1 MPAVAQ
7 SIQVVPPHLLCS
19 LCSHACPDRW
29 AEILVFFFSFFPL
42 LGFIATSFSLY
53 SQCLKK
59 EEKKQK
65 KKEREN
71 YQSWCK
77 IQKQMKKSAS
87 LIFFMAAATWK
98 CCCHST
104 GSGYTIQPCTSL
116 QCHFI
121 QSHICRVHV
130 LLAVTS
136 HLHFWQNDWDLL
148 FLRATAVT
156 GGGMDTKIR
165 VHRKLT
171 LEKKILPP
179 LWWGLEPTSFR
190 PQVWHWATD
199 QKSSTFV
206 HPL

>member
-1 MPAVAQ
+1 M
-7 SIQVVPPHLLCS
+7 SRQVS
-19 LCSHACPDRW
+19 RN
-29 AEILVFFFSFFPL
+29 FSFLFVFVFPPF
-42 LGFIATSFSLY
+42 GFYCYFLFSLY

-59 EEKKQK
+59 TKNKKKKQK

-71 YQSWCK
+71 YKSWGK

-104 GSGYTIQPCTSL
+104 GSGYTIQLCTSL

-165 VHRKLT
+165 VCTESWPWRRKFFHHSGGDLNPRPFDHKSGT
-171 LEKKILPP
+171 ELPIKN
-179 LWWGLEPTSFR
+179 
-190 PQVWHWATD
+190 QVHLFIICKCRKFELLSQAI
-199 QKSSTFV
+199 
-206 HPL
+206 